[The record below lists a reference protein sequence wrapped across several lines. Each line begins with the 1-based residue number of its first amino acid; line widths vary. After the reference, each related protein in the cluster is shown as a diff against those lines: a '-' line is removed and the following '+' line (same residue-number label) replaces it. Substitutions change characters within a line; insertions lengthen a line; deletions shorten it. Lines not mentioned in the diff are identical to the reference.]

1 MSDFAR
7 TVDFLFGLRNR
18 GSKYGIDR
26 MVRFAEAAGNPQK
39 ELKVIHVAGTNGKGS
54 VCAMV
59 ESVLRA
65 AGCRTGLYTSPHLVH
80 LGERIQLDRKPLD
93 EDSIV
98 RRAGELRRIA
108 RSVAPEGDPEYPSFF
123 EFMTLMAFQCFA
135 EEGVDCAVVEVGL
148 GGRLDATN
156 IVRPMVTAISSIG
169 LDHCEI
175 LGDTIAAIARE
186 KAGILKPGVPV
197 VLGNLPEE
205 AGAVV
210 RSRAGELGCPRIEV
224 AERYA
229 ESELPETNLVGRFQR
244 WNAGVARLILETIRE
259 DFPLPDE
266 VAEVAMKEVS
276 WAGRWEER
284 VIGGS
289 RVIVDC
295 THNPEG
301 AAELHQNLL
310 ERVGS
315 PRGELEVIVG
325 SLGLERVHAV
335 LAVVAPFARRIHLV
349 RPEQPRAR
357 TFAEMREAIPDGYS
371 GEVVESTVGALFP
384 GGDRIALTPE
394 VEPVLLTGSLYLVGE
409 VYSRIGWE
417 DPGVMGALQDRV

>member
-39 ELKVIHVAGTNGKGS
+39 ELTVIHVAGTNGKGS

-224 AERYA
+224 AERYS

-259 DFPLPDE
+259 DFPLPDK
-266 VAEVAMKEVS
+266 VAEVAMKEVI

-284 VIGGS
+284 VIGGR

-301 AAELHQNLL
+301 AAELHRNLL

-335 LAVVAPFARRIHLV
+335 LSVVAPFARRIHLV